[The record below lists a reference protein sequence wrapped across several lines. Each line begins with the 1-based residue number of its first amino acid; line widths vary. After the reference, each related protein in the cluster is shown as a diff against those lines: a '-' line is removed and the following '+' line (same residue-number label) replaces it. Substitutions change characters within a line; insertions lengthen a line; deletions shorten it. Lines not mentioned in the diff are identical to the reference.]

1 MIQKSELVR
10 IIKFII
16 GGFAIV
22 FSGYR
27 LFNITNAVPFSLT
40 HPGIAV
46 LVVGIVDIVKG
57 ILSKSDS
64 KTTRTIEIGTGIIA
78 IIVGLF
84 VMVYLTDV
92 SSRTTWFIFLFV
104 IIQGTG
110 FVLTGITQ
118 RAKAKAIRISKIVIG
133 VTLIAVTGLLFEYND
148 LSKTMIS
155 ILLSINLL
163 VIGIDIFTG
172 ATSHKMA
179 KNLDHK

>member
-1 MIQKSELVR
+1 MNIQKSELVR

-16 GGFAIV
+16 GGIAIG

-27 LFNITNAVPFSLT
+27 LFNITNTVPASLT

-46 LVVGIVDIVKG
+46 LVIGIVDIVKG
-57 ILSKSDS
+57 ILNKSDS
-64 KTTRTIEIGTGIIA
+64 KMTRTIEIGIGIIA

-84 VMVYLTDV
+84 VIVYLNDV

-118 RAKAKAIRISKIVIG
+118 RGKAKAIRISKIVIG
-133 VTLIAVTGLLFEYND
+133 IIFVTLTGFLLKYPD
-148 LSKTMIS
+148 QSLIILSGM
-155 ILLSINLL
+155 LSVNLL
-163 VIGIDIFTG
+163 LIGIELITG
-172 ATSHKMA
+172 ATSHKMV
-179 KNLDHK
+179 KKS